1 MAEQSERPPAEV
13 TEDAST
19 AAAGTG
25 LKRRLRAVWP
35 WAVAAGAVA
44 IAVGLWAA
52 GSTRA
57 GGRTA
62 PELLEDM
69 RRGAR
74 EREIARMITT
84 LHDVRSAKVLLRD
97 GTPRRASVTLELCG
111 GAALSPETASAVA
124 GLVASAAPGLD
135 AHEVVVV
142 DSRDPGRTHRLS
154 PDSEFAYRGAAVL
167 RLRRDVERAL
177 ADKLRA
183 LFAGMSIECVA
194 VVSAELDL
202 DRVEEKVLTLDP
214 EGKGEVILSEER
226 GAPSASGSTRGQTR
240 KIEAEVSRIT
250 QEISRAPKGLASVK
264 ASVVLFDRVMQDVDG
279 TWKYERIADKDLDNY
294 RALAGRALGLD
305 DEEIKN
311 KTVEVQYL
319 KSPWAKPPVADA
331 EPRLFSPPAR
341 AVAKVVIV
349 AVAVALIAAFALG
362 RLVRRRPA
370 EVEPPPAPVEPESGP
385 LSVEDLKAE
394 VASSAAE
401 DVERTAAIL
410 RRWIAQEG

>member
-1 MAEQSERPPAEV
+1 MAEPNNGPPAE
-13 TEDAST
+13 AP
-19 AAAGTG
+19 AGTG

-44 IAVGLWAA
+44 IAVGLWTA
-52 GSTRA
+52 GTMRA

-97 GTPRRASVTLELCG
+97 GTQRPASVTLELCG
-111 GAALSPETASAVA
+111 GAVLTPSTASAVA

-202 DRVEEKVLTLDP
+202 DRVEEKVLKLDP

-226 GAPSASGSTRGQTR
+226 GAPSDGGSLRGQTR

-264 ASVVLFDRVMQDVDG
+264 ASVVLFDRVIQDADG

-305 DEEIKN
+305 NDEIKN

-319 KSPWAKPPVADA
+319 KSPWAKPPVAEA
-331 EPRLFSPPAR
+331 EPRLFGPLAW
-341 AVAKVVIV
+341 AAGAVVIA
-349 AVAVALIAAFALG
+349 AVAVGAIAAAFALG

-370 EVEPPPAPVEPESGP
+370 VVQPQPVPVEPEDQPQSA
-385 LSVEDLKAE
+385 EKLKAD
-394 VASSAAE
+394 VASSAAG